1 MDKNQN
7 SKIIVEPIL
16 KENPNRYT
24 IFPLRY
30 PGLWN
35 LYKKAESSFW
45 TAGEIDF
52 SADKNDWE
60 KLKKTEKHFLL
71 NILAFFAGSDGI
83 VLENLM
89 MNFASEVQIPEARSF
104 YALQGAV
111 ENIHGE
117 VYSLLIDTFA
127 DSDQQKNHLFNAID
141 NIPSVKKKAEWAFK
155 WMNPEL
161 SFAKRIVAFAVVEGV
176 FFSGSF
182 CAIFWFKSRN
192 LMAKTL
198 GTSNELIARDE
209 GMHTEFA
216 VALYL
221 LLVNKLDEETILQIV
236 LEAVEIEKE
245 FIIDSLRCDMAGMNV
260 KFMQEYIEF
269 VADRLLV
276 QLGYNSY
283 YKSACP
289 FSFMETIGLDGKTN
303 FFEKRVTEYTLAS
316 TTKQQAW
323 EISEDF

>member
-1 MDKNQN
+1 MSN
-7 SKIIVEPIL
+7 STIPEEPIL

-24 IFPLRY
+24 IFPLQY
-30 PGLWN
+30 HGLWA

-45 TAGEIDF
+45 TSGEIDF
-52 SADKNDWE
+52 SADKNDWD
-60 KLKKTEKHFLL
+60 KLKTTEKHFLL

-89 MNFASEVQIPEARSF
+89 MNFANEVQIPEARSF
-104 YALQGAV
+104 YALQGAI

-155 WMNPEL
+155 WMDSKL
-161 SFAKRIVAFAVVEGV
+161 SFAKRLVAFAVVEGV

-192 LMAKTL
+192 LMVKTL

-221 LLVNKLDEETILQIV
+221 LLEYTKLTEEEILEIV
-236 LEAVEIEKE
+236 KEAVEIEKE

-260 KFMQEYIEF
+260 RFMQEYIEF
-269 VADRLLV
+269 VADRLIV
-276 QLGYNSY
+276 QLGYKAY
-283 YKSACP
+283 YKSKCP
-289 FSFMETIGLDGKTN
+289 FNFMETIGLDGKTN

-316 TTKQQAW
+316 TTEQQEW